1 MGPSDCHVGVHSSA
15 SPQPHVQTPLIM
27 FHPRQRLK
35 ERSAVGH
42 LHDVCFGLHHIGNV
56 DISQTQQS
64 VVVPCLYR
72 LAVHFVLPALIL
84 ARSHSVASPIH
95 RRYQTYERSFT
106 PQPRPFPSKSQA
118 MLLIVITMSAWMY
131 YPRAK

>member
-1 MGPSDCHVGVHSSA
+1 MVRCGCR
-15 SPQPHVQTPLIM
+15 QPVLTLCRSKPDKLEKPEWARPTAM
-27 FHPRQRLK
+27 LK